1 MTAPQRH
8 SHKDLLLWR
17 KSMDLAVAV
26 HRATQILPRT
36 ETFGLVAQL
45 RRAAVSVPS
54 NVAEGTARRTT
65 KEFVAF
71 LHVARGS
78 LAELETQLLLA
89 QRFGYIEEGALVEAT
104 LDVEEVGKLLN
115 AVLAGLRRR
124 LKQRSALSPIP

>member
-1 MTAPQRH
+1 MPAMRRD

-26 HRATQILPRT
+26 HRVSRCLPRA
-36 ETFGLVAQL
+36 EMFGLVAQL

-54 NVAEGTARRTT
+54 NIAEGSARRTT

-78 LAELETQLLLA
+78 LAEVETQLMLA
-89 QRFGYIEEGALVEAT
+89 RRVGYLEAKMILESEELIN
-104 LDVEEVGKLLN
+104 EVGRLLN
-115 AVLAGLRRR
+115 AVLAGLRRH
-124 LKQRSALSPIP
+124 LEERSALTPNP